1 MHLIYR
7 SKKQPLP
14 LLPENK
20 IQPYCPTAPAQ
31 RNTPTEIFRKKS
43 IDIVFDKHLYPLNIN
58 EAAMIYNPPQRKTFY
73 RRNKSKKSESTYI
86 KGNTIYE

>member
-14 LLPENK
+14 LPDNK
-20 IQPYCPTAPAQ
+20 ITPYSPLPPSQLNSTH
-31 RNTPTEIFRKKS
+31 EIFRKKS
-43 IDIVFDKHLYPLNIN
+43 IDIVFDKHPYPLNIN

-73 RRNKSKKSESTYI
+73 RRSKSKKSESTYI